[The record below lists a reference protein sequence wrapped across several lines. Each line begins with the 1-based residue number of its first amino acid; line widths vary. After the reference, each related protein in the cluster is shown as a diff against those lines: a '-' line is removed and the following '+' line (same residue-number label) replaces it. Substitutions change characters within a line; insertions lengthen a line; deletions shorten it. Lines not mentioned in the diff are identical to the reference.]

1 MAGAKIAL
9 KVPELPES
17 VADATVIALHKKAG
31 DAVRRD
37 ELLAELETDKVV
49 LEVPSPVTG
58 ILDSWAVVE
67 SAVVEADALL
77 GYLVEGAAAE
87 APEPVAATAVT
98 PAAASAPTPGVASAS
113 APSAAATS
121 SAAAGIAFAAEAAP
135 APGVASASA
144 PASSAAPA
152 SAPVASPAVR
162 RMLQEHGISATDIE
176 PTGPSGRL
184 LREDVDRHIKGVTH
198 EGVTHEG
205 VVHGEAPAASRKALS
220 AGAPAQAPASTRA
233 GASASAAAGALESGA
248 AEPSSRARR
257 DERVPM
263 TRLRA
268 RIAERLLRAK
278 QETAMLTTFNEVDL
292 SAVMALR
299 NRNKDAFE
307 KKHGTRLGFMGFF
320 VAASAA
326 ALRRFPIINAEIDG
340 NDIVYHDYI
349 DIGIAVSSPR
359 GLVVPVLRDADRLG
373 IAEVERHIRDFGD
386 RAREGR
392 LDLNELRGGTFTIT
406 NGGVFGSMLSTPIL
420 NPPQS
425 AILGMHAIQDRPVAR
440 DGAVVIRPMMYLAL
454 SYDHRLIDGSDA
466 VRFLVDIRNSL
477 EDPARLLLNI

>member
-1 MAGAKIAL
+1 MASAKKAL

-58 ILDSWAVVE
+58 ILESWVVEE
-67 SAVVEADALL
+67 SAVVEANALL
-77 GYLVEGAAAE
+77 GYLVEGASVPEASPPAHGDESPVQSQAPAKDQAA
-87 APEPVAATAVT
+87 AK
-98 PAAASAPTPGVASAS
+98 PAAALKSE
-113 APSAAATS
+113 SAAQQS
-121 SAAAGIAFAAEAAP
+121 S
-135 APGVASASA
+135 VAVSA
-144 PASSAAPA
+144 PAAKPA
-152 SAPVASPAVR
+152 LSGGSAPVASPAVR
-162 RMLQEHGISATDIE
+162 RMLQEHGLAPETIE
-176 PTGPSGRL
+176 GTGPTGRL
-184 LREDVDRHIKGVTH
+184 LREDVERHLERQVAGD
-198 EGVTHEG
+198 
-205 VVHGEAPAASRKALS
+205 APARTQHPAAESPT
-220 AGAPAQAPASTRA
+220 APRADTPAPGKPGNQDVNVS
-233 GASASAAAGALESGA
+233 GSSGA
-248 AEPSSRARR
+248 RH

-263 TRLRA
+263 TRLRT

-278 QETAMLTTFNEVDL
+278 QDTAMLTTFNEVDL

-299 NRNKDAFE
+299 DRHKDAFQ
-307 KKHGTRLGFMGFF
+307 KKHETRLGFMGFF

-326 ALRRFPIINAEIDG
+326 ALVRFPVLNAEIDG
-340 NDIVYHDYI
+340 GDIVYHRFV

-373 IAEVERHIRDFGD
+373 IAEVERGIRDFGE
-386 RAREGR
+386 RARDGK

-425 AILGMHAIQDRPVAR
+425 AILGMHAIQERPVAR

-466 VRFLVDIRNSL
+466 VRFLVDIKNSL
-477 EDPARLLLNI
+477 EDPARLLLDI

>member
-1 MAGAKIAL
+1 MASAKKAL

-17 VADATVIALHKKAG
+17 VADATVIVLHKKAG
-31 DAVRRD
+31 DVVRRD

-49 LEVPSPVTG
+49 LEVPSPING
-58 ILDSWAVVE
+58 ILESWVVEE

-77 GYLVEGAAAE
+77 GYLVEEVSAVATTVPTAA
-87 APEPVAATAVT
+87 
-98 PAAASAPTPGVASAS
+98 PAAGTTSAPTA
-113 APSAAATS
+113 AP
-121 SAAAGIAFAAEAAP
+121 AAGTTSTPTAAP
-135 APGVASASA
+135 APGVTST
-144 PASSAAPA
+144 PTAAPA
-152 SAPVASPAVR
+152 PGTTSVPMASPGVR
-162 RMLQEHGISATDIE
+162 RMLQEHGLSAGNVE
-176 PTGPSGRL
+176 GTGPSGRL
-184 LREDVDRHIKGVTH
+184 LREDVERHLQGKAT
-198 EGVTHEG
+198 T
-205 VVHGEAPAASRKALS
+205 EAARAATQRLPAD
-220 AGAPAQAPASTRA
+220 GPATPIPR
-233 GASASAAAGALESGA
+233 GASVASAAVETSGPEE
-248 AEPSSRARR
+248 AESSRARR

-292 SAVMALR
+292 SAVMDLR
-299 NRNKDAFE
+299 NRHKDAFE
-307 KKHGTRLGFMGFF
+307 KKYGTRLGFMGFF

-326 ALRRFPIINAEIDG
+326 ALGRFPIINAEIDG
-340 NDIVYHDYI
+340 SDVVHHNYI

-373 IAEVERHIRDFGD
+373 IAEVERRIRDFGD

-440 DGAVVIRPMMYLAL
+440 DGLVVIRPMMYLAL

-466 VRFLVDIRNSL
+466 VRFLIDIRNSL